1 MGICACIEIAA
12 LLFILKKQNLYFQV
26 TINFQKSF
34 LSKHYPSNPP
44 FLSAFRVR
52 MKLIC
57 VFNFKEE
64 KKSVPLAWK
73 FQAWVFSSLLSFP
86 LPLLSQLH
94 KGGPQCWGAKGIMLI
109 CFFPLLLVV
118 QQKKHL
124 FPQTLIIHKD
134 HFQRDI
140 RRGWVGGIQKR
151 TCCVFVCLF
160 FYRYY
165 LLTFY
170 SRTATGDR
178 QNSFH
183 PVISYSWKTMNSSSA
198 CLSRSGRERWHRL
211 SLKLGALPYTRGGL
225 S

>member
-1 MGICACIEIAA
+1 MGICACIEIGA
-12 LLFILKKQNLYFQV
+12 LLFILKKQNLHFQV

-64 KKSVPLAWK
+64 KRKCPSGLEIPGVG
-73 FQAWVFSSLLSFP
+73 LSFP
-86 LPLLSQLH
+86 SFLPSPSPVPATP
-94 KGGPQCWGAKGIMLI
+94 GGAQCWGAKGIVLI

-124 FPQTLIIHKD
+124 FSQTLIIHKD

-140 RRGWVGGIQKR
+140 RRGCVGGIQKR
-151 TCCVFVCLF
+151 TCCFLF
-160 FYRYY
+160 FV
-165 LLTFY
+165 F
-170 SRTATGDR
+170 
-178 QNSFH
+178 FI
-183 PVISYSWKTMNSSSA
+183 VIIY
-198 CLSRSGRERWHRL
+198 
-211 SLKLGALPYTRGGL
+211 
-225 S
+225 

>member
-1 MGICACIEIAA
+1 MGICACIEIGA
-12 LLFILKKQNLYFQV
+12 LLFILKKQSLYFQV

-86 LPLLSQLH
+86 APLLSRPHQ
-94 KGGPQCWGAKGIMLI
+94 GGAQCWGAKGIVLI
-109 CFFPLLLVV
+109 CFFPLPLVV

-124 FPQTLIIHKD
+124 FSQTLIIHKD

-140 RRGWVGGIQKR
+140 RRGCVGGIQKR
-151 TCCVFVCLF
+151 TCCVLF
-160 FYRYY
+160 FSIFIIY
-165 LLTFY
+165 
-170 SRTATGDR
+170 
-178 QNSFH
+178 
-183 PVISYSWKTMNSSSA
+183 
-198 CLSRSGRERWHRL
+198 
-211 SLKLGALPYTRGGL
+211 
-225 S
+225 

>member
-1 MGICACIEIAA
+1 MTKSAPFGEGCCPKESPPRSYTGWKPRRLPEGRSCGAHEMGICLCIEIAA

-34 LSKHYPSNPP
+34 ISKHYPSNPP

-52 MKLIC
+52 RKLIC
-57 VFNFKEE
+57 VFNFKE
-64 KKSVPLAWK
+64 KKKKTVPLAWK

-86 LPLLSQLH
+86 LPFLSQLH
-94 KGGPQCWGAKGIMLI
+94 QGGPQFWGAKGIMLI
-109 CFFPLLLVV
+109 CFFPLLLMV
-118 QQKKHL
+118 QQNKHL
-124 FPQTLIIHKD
+124 FSQTLIIHKD

-140 RRGWVGGIQKR
+140 RRVCVGGIQKR
-151 TCCVFVCLF
+151 MWFFF
-160 FYRYY
+160 FYHYY

-183 PVISYSWKTMNSSSA
+183 PVINYS
-198 CLSRSGRERWHRL
+198 
-211 SLKLGALPYTRGGL
+211 
-225 S
+225 